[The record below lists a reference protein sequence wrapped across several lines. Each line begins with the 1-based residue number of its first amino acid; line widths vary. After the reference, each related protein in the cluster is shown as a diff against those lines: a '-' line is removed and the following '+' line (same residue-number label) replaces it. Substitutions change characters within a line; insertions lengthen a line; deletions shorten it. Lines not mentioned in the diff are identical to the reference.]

1 MFAAT
6 QALDDTKMRGFSNRV
21 RLLSCSAVGMWKTID
36 DGPDRKPHR
45 CEIATN
51 RITTETLNAG
61 EAEALRDYLSGDQVM
76 DIGTAA

>member
-1 MFAAT
+1 
-6 QALDDTKMRGFSNRV
+6 
-21 RLLSCSAVGMWKTID
+21 MWKTID